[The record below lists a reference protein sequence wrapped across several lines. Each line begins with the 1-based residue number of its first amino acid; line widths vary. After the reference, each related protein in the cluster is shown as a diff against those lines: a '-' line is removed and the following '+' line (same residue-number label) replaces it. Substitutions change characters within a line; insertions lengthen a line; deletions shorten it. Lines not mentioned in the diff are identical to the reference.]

1 MMDAGEISKLL
12 QQYQQI
18 LSSRHQR
25 FSSDSVFGGA
35 KYMFEKALL
44 EEIARVHEPVRA
56 DSLQGMYVELAS
68 FMPQKDYD
76 LVEQCRRRG
85 EQDPVFKQVLDLISV
100 GDHEA
105 IQKELE
111 ARAIPELVRYY
122 AVYRRVMR
130 ESEARRKQ
138 ALSVQELNTDS

>member
-76 LVEQCRRRG
+76 LVEQCRRRAD
-85 EQDPVFKQVLDLISV
+85 QDPAFKQVLDLISV
-100 GDHEA
+100 GDHET

>member
-1 MMDAGEISKLL
+1 MEAIPTSRLIE
-12 QQYQQI
+12 QYQQI
-18 LSSRHQR
+18 LSSRRDR

-56 DSLQGMYVELAS
+56 DSLQVMYIELAS

-85 EQDPVFKQVLDLISV
+85 EEDPSFKQMLDLISL
-100 GDHEA
+100 GDHET

-111 ARAIPELVRYY
+111 ARGIPELVRYY
-122 AVYRRVMR
+122 AVYRRVLR

-138 ALSVQELNTDS
+138 ALSVQELNVDS